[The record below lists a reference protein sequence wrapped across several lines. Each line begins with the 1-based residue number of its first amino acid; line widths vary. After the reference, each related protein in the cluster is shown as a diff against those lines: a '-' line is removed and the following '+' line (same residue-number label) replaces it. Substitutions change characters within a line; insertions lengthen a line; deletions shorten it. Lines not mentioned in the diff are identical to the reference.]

1 LQSSLQGKTVSL
13 ENACISMSDLLNGF
27 GFGFQEFFGFEIV
40 DRFSMAATGDVV
52 MMKSLMRCE
61 ESVFKLEKRCI
72 QSFDPSSSLTV
83 LEI

>member
-1 LQSSLQGKTVSL
+1 MSS
-13 ENACISMSDLLNGF
+13 ENACILMLDLLNGF

-40 DRFSMAATGDVV
+40 DGFSVAAIGDVV
-52 MMKSLMRCE
+52 TMKSLTRCE
-61 ESVFKLEKRCI
+61 ESVFKLEKRCF